1 MSFSIDP
8 RLAAES
14 FPLGELSLCE
24 ALLYDDARFPWLVL
38 VPQKEN
44 LVEIIDLSDH
54 ERIALMDDITD
65 VSRALKEITQCHK
78 LNVAALGN
86 QVRQLHVH
94 IIARF
99 ESDPAWA
106 GPVWGKGA
114 RVPYNEKARDE
125 LTKKLQDALDLD

>member
-1 MSFSIDP
+1 MNFSIDP

-24 ALLYDDARFPWLVL
+24 VLLYDDARFPWLVL

-44 LVEIIDLSDH
+44 LVEIVDLSDH

-99 ESDPAWA
+99 ENDPAWA